1 MKAVSRQRKLISEQI
16 MTTGLAQQLIKL
28 CYAIAGVIAVVGT
41 LNVYIE
47 MNMEDGHAKRN
58 AAITVGICALLFVVA
73 YVIGEI
79 WL

>member
-1 MKAVSRQRKLISEQI
+1 
-16 MTTGLAQQLIKL
+16 MTTELAQQLIKL
-28 CYAIAGVIAVVGT
+28 CYAIAGVIAVVGA

-58 AAITVGICALLFVVA
+58 AAITVSICVFLFVA
-73 YVIGEI
+73 ANVIGRI

>member
-1 MKAVSRQRKLISEQI
+1 
-16 MTTGLAQQLIKL
+16 MTTELPQQLIKL

-58 AAITVGICALLFVVA
+58 TAIAVSICVLLFVVA
-73 YVIGEI
+73 NVIEEI